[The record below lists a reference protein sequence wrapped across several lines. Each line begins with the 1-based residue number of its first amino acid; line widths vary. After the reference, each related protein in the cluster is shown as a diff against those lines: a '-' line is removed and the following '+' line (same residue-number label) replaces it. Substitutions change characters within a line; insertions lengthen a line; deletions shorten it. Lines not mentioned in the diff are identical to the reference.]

1 MARLRGSAKGGSAAC
16 RAAVRAASVRLHEG
30 DGAGGMRL
38 RRIGVTK
45 RGLLQG
51 RSGDAGIGIRRLV
64 SIWAAWSENA
74 PLRAGV
80 LEQLAVQDGKG
91 FGADERDAR
100 AQIGCERLGKESR
113 GAQGKNPEISL
124 GRRERFVL

>member
-16 RAAVRAASVRLHEG
+16 RAAVRASSLRFHQG
-30 DGAGGMRL
+30 DGTGGVRL
-38 RRIGVTK
+38 RRVGVAQ

-51 RSGDAGIGIRRLV
+51 RSGDAGIGIRGVV

-80 LEQLAVQDGKG
+80 LEQPAVQDGKR
-91 FGADERDAR
+91 FGANGRDTR
-100 AQIGCERLGKESR
+100 AQIGCERLGQESR
-113 GAQGKNPEISL
+113 GAQGKNSEISL
-124 GRRERFVL
+124 GRRRWLVF